1 LNIIIDNSGYGLDNI
16 GDLAM
21 LQVAVERLSEL
32 WPEATIYVICAD
44 SNKLNKFVPRAK
56 CLDLTIKN
64 AWLSDFSLIGGF
76 RHFFPKMLQTKLRM
90 CESYF
95 RIKFPKITL
104 KIMSWRFG
112 QESLIYRHGN
122 KFLNLIAE
130 SDIVIAT
137 GGGYV
142 NDTFSEHAS
151 KLFDV
156 LLLAQRYQKPTAM
169 LGQGLGPLSDR
180 NLVKKFKRVLVKLNH
195 ITLREG
201 LLSPEILKELVISRE
216 KPSIIVTGDDA
227 IEKSYSS
234 RMENLG
240 NKIGLNI
247 RNASYATLPS
257 GILEQIGMII
267 EDYLLKKKTSYQFLP
282 ISLVPGEE
290 SDINALSK
298 LMNMNVH
305 DLYEIESSLS
315 VTTIIQRVSQC
326 RVVIT
331 GSYHAALFALSQ
343 GVQVIGV
350 TASKY
355 YDSKFMGLLQ
365 QFEVGIQILYLKD
378 GVDKLSDFLDIAW
391 SRADDQRP
399 ILIKNAKKQIY
410 NGKDAY
416 RQLKKLVK
424 NNA

>member
-1 LNIIIDNSGYGLDNI
+1 
-16 GDLAM
+16 
-21 LQVAVERLSEL
+21 
-32 WPEATIYVICAD
+32 
-44 SNKLNKFVPRAK
+44 
-56 CLDLTIKN
+56 
-64 AWLSDFSLIGGF
+64 
-76 RHFFPKMLQTKLRM
+76 
-90 CESYF
+90 
-95 RIKFPKITL
+95 
-104 KIMSWRFG
+104 
-112 QESLIYRHGN
+112 
-122 KFLNLIAE
+122 
-130 SDIVIAT
+130 
-137 GGGYV
+137 
-142 NDTFSEHAS
+142 
-151 KLFDV
+151 
-156 LLLAQRYQKPTAM
+156 
-169 LGQGLGPLSDR
+169 
-180 NLVKKFKRVLVKLNH
+180 
-195 ITLREG
+195 
-201 LLSPEILKELVISRE
+201 LKELVISRE